1 MFFSII
7 YTLLIVIVITTQTIL
22 AKTSTTEVFIAT
34 STNSRRHHT
43 SKKMQISTP
52 IDAATAIN
60 SERFINLLVGE
71 KGSKDVKTYTQKLS
85 SSNSGH
91 NNRHVISN
99 TWGISKWIMFGSGD
113 RSSTVDDDSSNDSDS
128 LTTTSISSTDNHIS
142 TSSSS
147 HETITEYNA
156 SLWFL
161 SSSKGMRFRETIR
174 ILSISPDGQSS
185 TVECIS
191 QYHNG
196 SKWIDCSKV
205 ICIFSSV
212 PITKQNS
219 KSKDNTRVRMI
230 LDGEVLVWLPL
241 PKTASKAV
249 GKKIINVFEQAAL
262 TFFDEL
268 ATS

>member
-1 MFFSII
+1 
-7 YTLLIVIVITTQTIL
+7 
-22 AKTSTTEVFIAT
+22 
-34 STNSRRHHT
+34 
-43 SKKMQISTP
+43 MQVLSP

-71 KGSKDVKTYTQKLS
+71 KGSKDVKTYTQKTS
-85 SSNSGH
+85 SSNSSH
-91 NNRHVISN
+91 HRHMMSN
-99 TWGISKWIMFGSGD
+99 TWGISKWMMFGGD
-113 RSSTVDDDSSNDSDS
+113 RSSTVDGDSSNDNDS
-128 LTTTSISSTDNHIS
+128 LAKTATSLIDNHMYS
-142 TSSSS
+142 V
-147 HETITEYNA
+147 ETITEYKA

-161 SSSKGMRFRETIR
+161 SNKSKGMRFRETIR
-174 ILSISPDGQSS
+174 ILSISSDGQSS

-196 SKWIDCSKV
+196 SKWVDCSKV
-205 ICIFSSV
+205 ICNFSSED
-212 PITKQNS
+212 S
-219 KSKDNTRVRMI
+219 TRVRMI

-241 PKTASKAV
+241 PKSAARAV

>member
-1 MFFSII
+1 MIYNMFFSII
-7 YTLLIVIVITTQTIL
+7 HALLIVIVITKQTIL
-22 AKTSTTEVFIAT
+22 AKTSTTETFIAT
-34 STNSRRHHT
+34 SNRSRLHT
-43 SKKMQISTP
+43 SKKMQVSSP
-52 IDAATAIN
+52 LDAATAIN

-85 SSNSGH
+85 SSNSDQ
-91 NNRHVISN
+91 NRHVISN
-99 TWGISKWIMFGSGD
+99 TWGISKWMMFGD
-113 RSSTVDDDSSNDSDS
+113 RSSSNDNDF
-128 LTTTSISSTDNHIS
+128 LPTTSTPSIDNH
-142 TSSSS
+142 TSSS
-147 HETITEYNA
+147 HETITEYKA

-161 SSSKGMRFRETIR
+161 SNKSKGMRFRETIR

-196 SKWIDCSKV
+196 SKWVDCSKV
-205 ICIFSSV
+205 ICYFLSV
-212 PITKQNS
+212 AISNQN
-219 KSKDNTRVRMI
+219 SKDNTKVKMI

-241 PKTASKAV
+241 PKTAARAV

>member
-7 YTLLIVIVITTQTIL
+7 CSFLIVIVMTTHTTS

-34 STNSRRHHT
+34 STRSSRRRQHHT
-43 SKKMQISTP
+43 SKKMHVLSP

-85 SSNSGH
+85 SSNSGQ
-91 NNRHVISN
+91 NRHLSN
-99 TWGISKWIMFGSGD
+99 TWSISKWMMFGGA
-113 RSSTVDDDSSNDSDS
+113 RSSTDDGSSNDNDS
-128 LTTTSISSTDNHIS
+128 LATS
-142 TSSSS
+142 TSANNHAHIVPSSS
-147 HETITEYNA
+147 HETITEYKA

-161 SSSKGMRFRETIR
+161 SNSKGMRFRETIR

-196 SKWIDCSKV
+196 SKWVDCSKV
-205 ICIFSSV
+205 ICNFSSV
-212 PITKQNS
+212 SISKQNS
-219 KSKDNTRVRMI
+219 KDNTKVRMI

-241 PKTASKAV
+241 PKSASRAV

>member
-1 MFFSII
+1 MS
-7 YTLLIVIVITTQTIL
+7 
-22 AKTSTTEVFIAT
+22 S
-34 STNSRRHHT
+34 
-43 SKKMQISTP
+43 P
-52 IDAATAIN
+52 IDAAAAIN

-71 KGSKDVKTYTQKLS
+71 KGSKDVNTYTQKLS

-91 NNRHVISN
+91 DRHVMSN
-99 TWGISKWIMFGSGD
+99 TWGISKWMMFGD
-113 RSSTVDDDSSNDSDS
+113 RSSSADDGNSNDNNS
-128 LTTTSISSTDNHIS
+128 LVTTLTPSIDNH
-142 TSSSS
+142 TSSS
-147 HETITEYNA
+147 HETITEYKA

-161 SSSKGMRFRETIR
+161 SNSKGMRFRETIR

-196 SKWIDCSKV
+196 SKWVDCSKV
-205 ICIFSSV
+205 ICNFSSV

-219 KSKDNTRVRMI
+219 KDDTRVRMI

-241 PKTASKAV
+241 PKSAARAV
-249 GKKIINVFEQAAL
+249 GKKIINVFEQVAL